1 MKVGDPLPT
10 FTHDRVSPDAM
21 REWATF
27 LRDDNPIHLDPAA
40 VAALGLGDRVINQGP
55 ANLAYVINMLHAAFP
70 SGTITGLSTRF
81 LGNLRAGD
89 CVVAGGTITSLK
101 ADEAECDFEL
111 RAVDG
116 EPALAGTATIALN
129 QQLS

>member
-1 MKVGDPLPT
+1 MKEGEPLPT

-40 VAALGLGDRVINQGP
+40 VAALGLGERVINQGP

-81 LGNLRAGD
+81 LGNVRAED
-89 CVVAGGTITSLK
+89 SVVAGGTITSLK
-101 ADEAECDFEL
+101 PDEAVCDFEL
-111 RAVDG
+111 RVVDG

-129 QQLS
+129 QQVS

>member
-1 MKVGDPLPT
+1 
-10 FTHDRVSPDAM
+10 M

-81 LGNLRAGD
+81 LGNVRAGD

-111 RAVDG
+111 RVVDG